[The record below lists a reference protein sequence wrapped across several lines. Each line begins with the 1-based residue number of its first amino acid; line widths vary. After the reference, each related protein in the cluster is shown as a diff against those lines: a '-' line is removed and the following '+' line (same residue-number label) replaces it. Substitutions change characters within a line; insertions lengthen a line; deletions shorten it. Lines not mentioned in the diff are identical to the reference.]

1 MRSARTLFA
10 SAAVT
15 AVLTVTAPS
24 AYAIAVSNDGGHDS
38 GSSSRSEEHGKSDE
52 GGKYKDNDNDKP
64 HGGVHTGGGA
74 LSMTVAGDRDEHG
87 KSDDEGWKKDKPHG
101 GVHTGGGALAST
113 VAKEWQPGDEG
124 GKYKDDDDNE
134 KPRGGV
140 HTGGGA
146 LSMTVAK
153 EWQPGSDEGDKSS
166 KSDDE
171 GWKKDKPSGGMHTG
185 GGAMAVTGSGLAA
198 GSLLLLGGVGVGAY
212 KLRRR
217 QATGGAMA

>member
-15 AVLTVTAPS
+15 AVLTITAPS
-24 AYAIAVSNDGGHDS
+24 AYAMASAGDWEHDS
-38 GSSSRSEEHGKSDE
+38 GSSSSSEDG
-52 GGKYKDNDNDKP
+52 
-64 HGGVHTGGGA
+64 
-74 LSMTVAGDRDEHG
+74 
-87 KSDDEGWKKDKPHG
+87 GWKKDKPNG
-101 GVHTGGGALAST
+101 GVHTGGGALAKT
-113 VAKEWQPGDEG
+113 VTEWQPGDEG
-124 GKYKDDDDNE
+124 GKYKDKD
-134 KPRGGV
+134 KPHGGV

-153 EWQPGSDEGDKSS
+153 EWQPGKDDEGGKYKKDEDKPNGGVHTGGGALSQSVSKEWQPGSDEAGKTDSSS
-166 KSDDE
+166 KSEDE

-185 GGAMAVTGSGLAA
+185 GGAMAMTGSGLAA

-217 QATGGAMA
+217 QATGGALA

>member
-1 MRSARTLFA
+1 WQ
-10 SAAVT
+10 
-15 AVLTVTAPS
+15 PG
-24 AYAIAVSNDGGHDS
+24 N
-38 GSSSRSEEHGKSDE
+38 DE
-52 GGKYKDNDNDKP
+52 GGKYKDEDNEKP
-64 HGGVHTGGGA
+64 RGGVHTGGGA
-74 LSMTVAGDRDEHG
+74 LS
-87 KSDDEGWKKDKPHG
+87 
-101 GVHTGGGALAST
+101 ST
-113 VAKEWQPGDEG
+113 VAKEWQPGNDEG
-124 GKYKDDDDNE
+124 GKYKDEDNE

-217 QATGGAMA
+217 QTTGGAMA

>member
-10 SAAVT
+10 TAAVT

-52 GGKYKDNDNDKP
+52 GGKYKDEDNEKP
-64 HGGVHTGGGA
+64 
-74 LSMTVAGDRDEHG
+74 R
-87 KSDDEGWKKDKPHG
+87 G

-113 VAKEWQPGDEG
+113 VAKEWQPDSDEG
-124 GKYKDDDDNE
+124 GKS
-134 KPRGGV
+134 
-140 HTGGGA
+140 A
-146 LSMTVAK
+146 
-153 EWQPGSDEGDKSS
+153 

-185 GGAMAVTGSGLAA
+185 GGAMAMTGSGLAA